1 MKAFVM
7 RVAAVA
13 LAVLVSTS
21 AANAAWMPGFSGSNQ
36 FTKNLTGTGPTN
48 DGDGIVNF
56 AVYDNINNDFGS
68 FGLTGTNQFGSG
80 GLTAG
85 RYIYL
90 YQVVNTNPNNSN
102 PDHMLS
108 GLFVEVVPSTIK
120 SGGFVGDTVFQ
131 DAEGNVGPVGN
142 VRLGTESGV
151 NDTPLTGFPPTGFGT
166 LSAAV
171 ESNSITIQGNLFRFN
186 FFDANRDPAIDVN
199 GFSSVVFLTSDFAPT
214 LGRGRLVDG
223 DIGAGSIPVP
233 TPEPGTI
240 ALFGLALPLMGA
252 GYVRRLRAAKAAA
265 QA

>member
-21 AANAAWMPGFSGSNQ
+21 AANAAWVAGFSGSNQ
-36 FTKNLTGTGPTN
+36 FTKNLAGTGPTN
-48 DGDGIVNF
+48 DGDGIINF
-56 AVYDNINNDFGS
+56 AVYDNANNDFGS
-68 FGLTGTNQFGSG
+68 FGLTGTDQFGSG

-90 YQVVNTNPNNSN
+90 YQIVNTNPNNSN
-102 PDHMLS
+102 PDHQLS
-108 GLFVEVVPSTIK
+108 GMFLEVASNVLK
-120 SGGFVGDTVFQ
+120 SGGFVNNTVFQ
-131 DAEGNVGPVGN
+131 DASGNVGPSAN
-142 VRLGTESGV
+142 VRLGTESAV
-151 NDTPLTGFPPTGFGT
+151 NDTPLTDFPPTGFGS

-171 ESNSITIQGNLFRFN
+171 EPVDITVQGNLFRFN
-186 FFDANRDPAIDVN
+186 FFEGRTPNLMPG
-199 GFSSVVFLTSDFAPT
+199 GFSSLLYVTSDFRPT
-214 LGRGRLVDG
+214 FGRGRLVDG
-223 DIGAGSIPVP
+223 DVSAGSIPVP